1 MKAIFAQVYDVS
13 CHNIASFQMFWLKL
27 TRNFQ
32 VMPYPL
38 NLNVC
43 KVTKLEHLHQSLFLN
58 KIEDWVSATILKRL
72 HHRYPPVNFAQFQ
85 RIPISRTFEKDC
97 FCCFFSSFT
106 FFLCKEL
113 HNNKDQQ
120 FSNYK
125 NVNKFK
131 KNTSLQLLVHCSHKK
146 SFIIL
151 VLYLVFSA

>member
-1 MKAIFAQVYDVS
+1 MNKYVKNGKTMVKI
-13 CHNIASFQMFWLKL
+13 L
-27 TRNFQ
+27 RNQ
-32 VMPYPL
+32 GKCGK
-38 NLNVC
+38 N
-43 KVTKLEHLHQSLFLN
+43 
-58 KIEDWVSATILKRL
+58 
-72 HHRYPPVNFAQFQ
+72 
-85 RIPISRTFEKDC
+85 SRTFEKDC

-125 NVNKFK
+125 NVNQFK

-151 VLYLVFSA
+151 VLHLVFSA